1 MSPPFAYQFLPVIRI
16 KAIWHPFQEVRLP
29 RPKPPRRVHWATYL
43 WPGLAHLWI
52 KGSVAGL
59 TLALAFSVLLNVLIL
74 GTLVWPAWLETRLRF
89 VCALGA
95 GLLWLAALWETRC
108 ELKRIAAKRREQEKQ
123 SEAAEETDYANPIE
137 LTETE
142 NHPNDD
148 RLAEAQKH
156 YLRSDWVEA
165 EQILRRAIR
174 ADRRD
179 VEVRLWYAML
189 LRRTGRLNQAQ
200 RRLDRLELFDAAE
213 PWRFEISE
221 ERRLL
226 SQLAQSAAGSE
237 EATLETETKSSEAE
251 DLSTQPPTAFEEP
264 TTEIEQEEKQDL
276 TETKTLPF
284 SNLERPQEEL
294 KNSSWKTEPIE
305 PLDQRDQ
312 AA

>member
-1 MSPPFAYQFLPVIRI
+1 M
-16 KAIWHPFQEVRLP
+16 P

-108 ELKRIAAKRREQEKQ
+108 ELKRIAAKRREEEKQ

-237 EATLETETKSSEAE
+237 EATFEIETKSSEAE